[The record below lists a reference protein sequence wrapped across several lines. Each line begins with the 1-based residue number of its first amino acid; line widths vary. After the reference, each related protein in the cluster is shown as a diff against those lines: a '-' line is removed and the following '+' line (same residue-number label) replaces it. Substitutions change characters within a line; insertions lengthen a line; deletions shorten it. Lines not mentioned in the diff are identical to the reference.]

1 MVEELRAENEQL
13 RLYAGLD
20 TNGTTSTPNS
30 SSKRRRLDAYK
41 WVFTGGRSIPAILYF
56 TQR

>member
-20 TNGTTSTPNS
+20 SNGTISTPNS

-41 WVFTGGRSIPAILYF
+41 WVFS
-56 TQR
+56 

>member
-20 TNGTTSTPNS
+20 TNETTSASNS
-30 SSKRRRLDAYK
+30 GSKRRRDAYK
-41 WVFTGGRSIPAILYF
+41 
-56 TQR
+56 

>member
-20 TNGTTSTPNS
+20 GSGTISDPNS

-41 WVFTGGRSIPAILYF
+41 
-56 TQR
+56 